1 MRVSSDR
8 MTEQFH
14 KGKNRRKRSDVH
26 GELHHGWPVCVPNQG
41 MQYFSDDTTIR
52 YEICTPAPPKL

>member
-1 MRVSSDR
+1 

-26 GELHHGWPVCVPNQG
+26 GALHHGWPVCVPNQG
-41 MQYFSDDTTIR
+41 MRLAFEGWATKA
-52 YEICTPAPPKL
+52 EKLSWAAYTASITD